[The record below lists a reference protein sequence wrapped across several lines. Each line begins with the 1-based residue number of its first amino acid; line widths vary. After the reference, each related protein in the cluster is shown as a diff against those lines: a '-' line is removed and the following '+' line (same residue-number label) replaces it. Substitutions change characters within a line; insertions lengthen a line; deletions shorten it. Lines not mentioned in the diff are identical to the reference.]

1 MKNVQSSHPRETHNQ
16 YRNRVGRIS
25 RHQHLMS
32 QNVNPSKRRKE
43 LKALSKAS
51 IRIENKVKKEIE
63 EFCQESPTVRHR
75 QKQVS
80 KEKQIAF
87 DKARGAYESRTFLE
101 ETLRLKGIEPA
112 ADIEEMMNQY
122 EEWKALN
129 SRVDISKR
137 LQTQV
142 TDSQLHNE
150 RQVAEATACLST

>member
-43 LKALSKAS
+43 IKALSKAS
-51 IRIENKVKKEIE
+51 IRIENKVKEEIE
-63 EFCQESPTVRHR
+63 EFCQESSTVRHR

-112 ADIEEMMNQY
+112 ADIEEMKNQY

-150 RQVAEATACLST
+150 RQVAEATA

>member
-43 LKALSKAS
+43 IKALSKAS

-87 DKARGAYESRTFLE
+87 DKERGAYESRTFLE

-112 ADIEEMMNQY
+112 ADIEEMKNQY

-150 RQVAEATACLST
+150 RQVAEATA

>member
-43 LKALSKAS
+43 IKALSKAS
-51 IRIENKVKKEIE
+51 IRIENKVKEEIE

-87 DKARGAYESRTFLE
+87 DKERGAYESRTFLE

-112 ADIEEMMNQY
+112 ADIEEMKNQY

-150 RQVAEATACLST
+150 RQVAEATA

>member
-43 LKALSKAS
+43 IKALSKAS
-51 IRIENKVKKEIE
+51 IRIENKVKEEIE

-112 ADIEEMMNQY
+112 ADIEEMKNQY

-150 RQVAEATACLST
+150 RQVAEATA